1 MDDMIQTQES
11 LSVAIIMDGNRR
23 WAKEKGLASFLG
35 HRAGYDTLR
44 NVLMWSKD
52 AGVKYLT
59 VYAFSTENWN
69 RSEEEINY
77 LFGLFQQMISDV
89 VADAKASNMRIFFAG
104 ERSRFPTHIISAIEH
119 AEKETGACTA
129 FTLCIALSYGGRTE
143 IIDAIHRI
151 PKETISE
158 ITEEAFAKLLWTKDI
173 PDPDIIIR
181 TSGEERLSNFLPWQ
195 SVYSELFFTKTLW
208 PDFSQQ
214 ELLNIL
220 MEYKTRD
227 RRIGA

>member
-1 MDDMIQTQES
+1 MSEEASQMPQC
-11 LSVAIIMDGNRR
+11 VGFIMDGNRR
-23 WAKEKGLASFLG
+23 WAKAQGLASLEG
-35 HRAGYDTLR
+35 HAKGYEALK
-44 NVLMWSKD
+44 NMI
-52 AGVKYLT
+52 T
-59 VYAFSTENWN
+59 VVHAMGIPHMVCYAFSTENWN

-119 AEKETGACTA
+119 AEKETAACTA